1 MAPFIFFRFPALFL
15 ISIALAMQMRNALAI
30 EKILNSAHIRIK
42 SLLSLLENER
52 IKPYF
57 CSRKINAMP
66 SFWNDLKNPSFL
78 LAPMEDVTDT
88 TFREIVLRL
97 SHPDYLQVLYTEFT
111 NTDGLCH
118 PIGRD
123 KVKSRLLVNSSERLL
138 LKEKNVKLVAQIWGN
153 KPEKFYEATKYIA
166 ENYDFDG
173 IDINMGCPVK
183 KVVKQGSCSALIKFP
198 DLAGEIIQATKEATN
213 LPVSVKT
220 RTGFSHH
227 ITEEWIGFLLS
238 QDPAAIILH
247 TRTQKMQTDFPAEWE
262 EMGKAL
268 DIRNK
273 LKPHI
278 PIIGN
283 GDVFSI
289 NGAQEMHD
297 KYPIEGFMIGRGIFQ
312 NPWFFNPDYR
322 PSVEDKL
329 NTLVEHSQLYVDTWG
344 RQRNFQVLKRFF
356 KIYIN
361 DFNGAASLR
370 AQLMETNNLEEV
382 ERIIAV
388 FKKSNVI

>member
-1 MAPFIFFRFPALFL
+1 LQP
-15 ISIALAMQMRNALAI
+15 
-30 EKILNSAHIRIK
+30 KK
-42 SLLSLLENER
+42 
-52 IKPYF
+52 YV
-57 CSRKINAMP
+57 MP
-66 SFWNDLKNPSFL
+66 NFWNDIKNPSFL

-88 TFREIVLRL
+88 AFREIVLRL
-97 SHPDYLQVLYTEFT
+97 SHPDFLQVLYTEFT

-123 KVKSRLLVNSSERLL
+123 KVKSRLQVNPSEKLL
-138 LKEKNVKLVAQIWGN
+138 LKEKNVNLVAQIWGN
-153 KPEKFYEATKYIA
+153 KPEKFYEATKFID

-198 DLAGEIIQATKEATN
+198 DLAGEIIQATKEATK

-220 RTGFSHH
+220 RTGFGHH
-227 ITEEWIGFLLS
+227 ITEEWISFLLS
-238 QDPAAIILH
+238 QDPSAIILH

-268 DIRNK
+268 EVRNA

-283 GDVFSI
+283 GDIFSI
-289 NGAQEMHD
+289 KDAEEMHARFPTD
-297 KYPIEGFMIGRGIFQ
+297 GFMIGRGIFQ
-312 NPWFFNPDYR
+312 NPWFFNPNFN
-322 PSVEDKL
+322 PGINDKL
-329 NTLVEHSQLYVDTWG
+329 DILLKHSRLYVESWG
-344 RQRNFQVLKRFF
+344 RERNFQVLKRFF

-361 DFNGAASLR
+361 GFESAATLR
-370 AQLMETNNLEEV
+370 AKLMETNNLEEV
-382 ERIIAV
+382 EKIISA
-388 FKKSNVI
+388 FKKSNTI

>member
-1 MAPFIFFRFPALFL
+1 M
-15 ISIALAMQMRNALAI
+15 
-30 EKILNSAHIRIK
+30 LN
-42 SLLSLLENER
+42 
-52 IKPYF
+52 
-57 CSRKINAMP
+57 
-66 SFWNDLKNPSFL
+66 FWTEIKNPSFL

-88 TFREIVLRL
+88 AFREIILRL
-97 SHPDYLQVLYTEFT
+97 SHPDHLQVLYTEFT

-123 KVKSRLLVNSSERLL
+123 KVKSRLQVNPSEREL
-138 LKEKNVKLVAQIWGN
+138 LKKKGVKLVAQIWGN
-153 KPEKFYEATKYIA
+153 KPEKFYEATKFID

-198 DLAGEIIQATKEATN
+198 DLAGEIIQATKEATK

-227 ITEEWIGFLLS
+227 VTEEWIGFLLS

-262 EMGKAL
+262 EMAKAL
-268 DIRNK
+268 DLRNK
-273 LKPHI
+273 MKSHI

-283 GDVFSI
+283 GDIFSL
-289 NGAQEMHD
+289 ADAKEMLE
-297 KYPIEGFMIGRGIFQ
+297 KYPVDGFMVGRGIFQ
-312 NPWFFNPDYR
+312 NPWFFNPDFA
-322 PSVEDKL
+322 PSIADKL
-329 NTLVEHSQLYVDTWG
+329 NTLIEHSRLYVETWG

-361 DFNGAASLR
+361 DFNGAATLR
-370 AQLMETNNLEEV
+370 AQLMETNTMEEV
-382 ERIIAV
+382 EKIITL
-388 FKKSNVI
+388 FKKANTI

>member
-1 MAPFIFFRFPALFL
+1 M
-15 ISIALAMQMRNALAI
+15 SN
-30 EKILNSAHIRIK
+30 
-42 SLLSLLENER
+42 
-52 IKPYF
+52 
-57 CSRKINAMP
+57 
-66 SFWNDLKNPSFL
+66 FWNEIKTHSFL

-88 TFREIVLRL
+88 AFREIILHL

-123 KVKSRLLVNSSERLL
+123 KVKSRLLVSHSEQKL

-153 KPEKFYEATKYIA
+153 KPEKFYEATKYID
-166 ENYDFDG
+166 ENYSFDG

-198 DLAGEIIQATKEATN
+198 DLAGEIIQATKEATK

-220 RTGFSHH
+220 RTGFSQH
-227 ITEEWIGFLLS
+227 ITEDWISFLLS

-268 DIRNK
+268 EVRNK

-283 GDVFSI
+283 GDIFSMDDARKI
-289 NGAQEMHD
+289 HS
-297 KYPIEGFMIGRGIFQ
+297 KYPTDGFMIGRGIFQ
-312 NPWFFNPDYR
+312 NPWFFNPDAN
-322 PSVEDKL
+322 PTINDKL
-329 NTLVEHSQLYVDTWG
+329 NILLKHSRLYVKTWG
-344 RQRNFQVLKRFF
+344 QQRNFQVLKRFF

-361 DFNGAASLR
+361 DFNGAAVLR
-370 AQLMETNNLEEV
+370 AKLMETNNLEEV
-382 ERIIAV
+382 EKIIID
-388 FKKSNVI
+388 FKKSNLF

>member
-1 MAPFIFFRFPALFL
+1 M
-15 ISIALAMQMRNALAI
+15 SN
-30 EKILNSAHIRIK
+30 
-42 SLLSLLENER
+42 
-52 IKPYF
+52 
-57 CSRKINAMP
+57 
-66 SFWNDLKNPSFL
+66 FWNELKKPSFL

-88 TFREIVLRL
+88 AFREIVLRL

-123 KVKSRLLVNSSERLL
+123 KVKSRLQVNPSERIL
-138 LKEKNVKLVAQIWGN
+138 LKEKNVKIVAQIWGN
-153 KPEKFYEATKYIA
+153 NPEKFYEATKYID
-166 ENYDFDG
+166 ENFDFDG

-198 DLAGEIIQATKEATN
+198 DLAGEIIQATKEATK

-247 TRTQKMQTDFPAEWE
+247 TRTQKMQTDFPADWQ
-262 EMGKAL
+262 EMGIAL
-268 DIRNK
+268 DVGNR

-283 GDVFSI
+283 GDIFSMK
-289 NGAQEMHD
+289 GAEEILA
-297 KYPIEGFMIGRGIFQ
+297 KYPTDGFMIGRGIFH
-312 NPWFFNPDYR
+312 NPWFFNPGFV
-322 PSVEDKL
+322 PTLEDKL
-329 NTLVEHSQLYVDTWG
+329 NTLIEHSRLYINTWG
-344 RQRNFQVLKRFF
+344 PERNFQVLKRFF

-361 DFNGAASLR
+361 EFEGAAALR

-382 ERIIAV
+382 EKIIIS
-388 FKKSNVI
+388 FKKTHLI

>member
-1 MAPFIFFRFPALFL
+1 MKDLRKNKTLFL
-15 ISIALAMQMRNALAI
+15 QANNM
-30 EKILNSAHIRIK
+30 KV
-42 SLLSLLENER
+42 
-52 IKPYF
+52 
-57 CSRKINAMP
+57 MP
-66 SFWNDLKNPSFL
+66 NFWKDLKNPSFL

-88 TFREIVLRL
+88 AFREIVLRI

-123 KVKSRLLVNSSERLL
+123 KVKSRLQVNPSERKLL
-138 LKEKNVKLVAQIWGN
+138 QEKNVKLVAQIWGN
-153 KPEKFYEATKYIA
+153 KPEKFYEATKFIE

-198 DLAGEIIQATKEATN
+198 DLAGEIIHATKEATK

-227 ITEEWIGFLLS
+227 VTEEWIGFLLS

-247 TRTQKMQTDFPAEWE
+247 TRTQKMQTEFPAEWE

-268 DIRNK
+268 ALRNAQY
-273 LKPHI
+273 PHI

-283 GDVFSI
+283 GDVFSMQQ
-289 NGAQEMHD
+289 AAELQEQ
-297 KYPIEGFMIGRGIFQ
+297 YPIDGYMIGRGIFH
-312 NPWFFNPDYR
+312 NPWFFTDNYE
-322 PSVEDKL
+322 PSISTRLD
-329 NTLVEHSQLYVDTWG
+329 TLLEHSRLYVNTWG
-344 RQRNFQVLKRFF
+344 RDRNFQVLKRFF
-356 KIYIN
+356 KIYVSGFL
-361 DFNGAASLR
+361 DAAVLR
-370 AQLMETNNLEEV
+370 AKLMETNNLEEV
-382 ERIIAV
+382 EMIIV
-388 FKKSNVI
+388 DFKKALAI

>member
-1 MAPFIFFRFPALFL
+1 MPNFW
-15 ISIALAMQMRNALAI
+15 N
-30 EKILNSAHIRIK
+30 EIK
-42 SLLSLLENER
+42 S
-52 IKPYF
+52 
-57 CSRKINAMP
+57 
-66 SFWNDLKNPSFL
+66 PSFL

-88 TFREIVLRL
+88 AFREIVLRL
-97 SHPDYLQVLYTEFT
+97 SHPDSLQVLYTEFT

-123 KVKSRLLVNSSERLL
+123 KVKSRLQVNPSERVL

-153 KPEKFYEATKYIA
+153 KPEKFYEATKFIS

-227 ITEEWIGFLLS
+227 VTEEWIGFLLS

-262 EMGKAL
+262 EMTKAL
-268 DIRNK
+268 AARNK

-283 GDVFSI
+283 GDIFSI
-289 NGAQEMHD
+289 TGAKEMLD
-297 KYPIEGFMIGRGIFQ
+297 KYPVDGFMVGRGIFQ
-312 NPWFFNPDYR
+312 NPWFFNPDFI
-322 PSVEDKL
+322 PSVADKL
-329 NTLVEHSQLYVDTWG
+329 NTLLEHSRLYVETWG

-361 DFNGAASLR
+361 DFNGAAALR

-382 ERIIAV
+382 EEIIAN
-388 FKKSNVI
+388 FKKINTI

>member
-1 MAPFIFFRFPALFL
+1 
-15 ISIALAMQMRNALAI
+15 MQS
-30 EKILNSAHIRIK
+30 KIKTMSN
-42 SLLSLLENER
+42 
-52 IKPYF
+52 
-57 CSRKINAMP
+57 
-66 SFWNDLKNPSFL
+66 FWNDLKNPSFL

-88 TFREIVLRL
+88 AFREIVLRL

-123 KVKSRLLVNSSERLL
+123 KVKSRLFVNDSERIL

-153 KPEKFYEATKYIA
+153 NPEKFFEATKYID
-166 ENYDFDG
+166 ENFAFDG

-198 DLAGEIIQATKEATN
+198 DLAGEIIQATKEATK

-220 RTGFSHH
+220 RTGFGHH
-227 ITEEWIGFLLS
+227 ITEEWISFLLT

-268 DIRNK
+268 EVRNRE
-273 LKPHI
+273 KPHI

-283 GDVFSI
+283 GDLFSMESVKEI
-289 NGAQEMHD
+289 HA
-297 KYPIEGFMIGRGIFQ
+297 KYPADGFMIGRGIFH
-312 NPWFFNPDYR
+312 NPWFFNPAFI
-322 PSVEDKL
+322 PTLEDKL
-329 NTLVEHSQLYVDTWG
+329 NTLLDHSRLYVKTWG
-344 RQRNFQVLKRFF
+344 PERNFQVLKRFF

-361 DFNGAASLR
+361 DFEGASALR
-370 AQLMETNNLEEV
+370 LHLMETNNLEEV
-382 ERIIAV
+382 EKVIDS
-388 FKKSNVI
+388 FKKSHLI

>member
-1 MAPFIFFRFPALFL
+1 M
-15 ISIALAMQMRNALAI
+15 
-30 EKILNSAHIRIK
+30 
-42 SLLSLLENER
+42 SLELVVVTLENER

-66 SFWNDLKNPSFL
+66 SFWNDLKNPGFL

-123 KVKSRLLVNSSERLL
+123 KVKSRLLVNSSEQLL

-153 KPEKFYEATKYIA
+153 KPEKFHEATKYID

-198 DLAGEIIQATKEATN
+198 DLAGEIIQATKEATK

-227 ITEEWIGFLLS
+227 VTEEWIGFLLS
-238 QDPAAIILH
+238 QNPAAIILH

-268 DIRNK
+268 DLRNK
-273 LKPHI
+273 LKSHI

-283 GDVFSI
+283 GDIFSM
-289 NGAQEMHD
+289 NVAQEMHN
-297 KYPIEGFMIGRGIFQ
+297 KYPADGFMIGRGIFQ
-312 NPWFFNPDYR
+312 NPWFFNPDFT
-322 PSVEDKL
+322 PGIADKL
-329 NTLVEHSQLYVDTWG
+329 NTLVEHSRLYVDTWG

-370 AQLMETNNLEEV
+370 TQLMETNNLEEV

>member
-1 MAPFIFFRFPALFL
+1 
-15 ISIALAMQMRNALAI
+15 
-30 EKILNSAHIRIK
+30 
-42 SLLSLLENER
+42 
-52 IKPYF
+52 
-57 CSRKINAMP
+57 MP
-66 SFWNDLKNPSFL
+66 SFWNEIKSPSFL

-88 TFREIVLRL
+88 AFREIILRL

-123 KVKSRLLVNSSERLL
+123 KVKSRLQVNPSESEL
-138 LKEKNVKLVAQIWGN
+138 LKEKGVKLVAQIWGN
-153 KPEKFYEATKYIA
+153 KPEKFYEATKFID

-227 ITEEWIGFLLS
+227 VTEEWVGFLLS

-268 DIRNK
+268 DLRNK

-283 GDVFSI
+283 GDIFSI
-289 NGAQEMHD
+289 ADAKEMLE
-297 KYPIEGFMIGRGIFQ
+297 KYTVDGFMVGRGIFQ
-312 NPWFFNPDYR
+312 NPWLFNPDFM
-322 PSVEDKL
+322 PSIADKL
-329 NTLVEHSQLYVDTWG
+329 NTLIAHSRLYVETWG

-361 DFNGAASLR
+361 DFNGAAALR

-382 ERIIAV
+382 EKIITA
-388 FKKSNVI
+388 FKKSVAI

>member
-1 MAPFIFFRFPALFL
+1 MPNFW
-15 ISIALAMQMRNALAI
+15 N
-30 EKILNSAHIRIK
+30 EIK
-42 SLLSLLENER
+42 S
-52 IKPYF
+52 
-57 CSRKINAMP
+57 
-66 SFWNDLKNPSFL
+66 PSFL

-88 TFREIVLRL
+88 AFREIVLRL
-97 SHPDYLQVLYTEFT
+97 SHPDSLQVLYTEFT

-123 KVKSRLLVNSSERLL
+123 KVKSRLQVNPSERVL

-153 KPEKFYEATKYIA
+153 KPEKFYEATKFIS

-227 ITEEWIGFLLS
+227 VTEEWIGFLLS

-262 EMGKAL
+262 EMTKAL
-268 DIRNK
+268 AVRNK

-283 GDVFSI
+283 GDIFSI
-289 NGAQEMHD
+289 AVAKEMLD
-297 KYPIEGFMIGRGIFQ
+297 KYPVDGFMVGRGIFQ
-312 NPWFFNPDYR
+312 NPWFFNPDFI
-322 PSVEDKL
+322 PSVADKL
-329 NTLVEHSQLYVDTWG
+329 NTLLEHSRLYVETWG

-361 DFNGAASLR
+361 DFNGAAALR

-382 ERIIAV
+382 EEIIAN
-388 FKKSNVI
+388 FKKINTI

>member
-1 MAPFIFFRFPALFL
+1 
-15 ISIALAMQMRNALAI
+15 
-30 EKILNSAHIRIK
+30 
-42 SLLSLLENER
+42 
-52 IKPYF
+52 
-57 CSRKINAMP
+57 MP
-66 SFWNDLKNPSFL
+66 NFWNNLKNPSFL

-97 SHPDYLQVLYTEFT
+97 SHPDFLQVLFTEFT

-118 PIGRD
+118 SIGRD
-123 KVKSRLLVNSSERLL
+123 KVKSRLQVNQTEKIL

-153 KPEKFYEATKYIA
+153 KPEKFYEATKFID

-198 DLAGEIIQATKEATN
+198 ELAGEIIQATKEATK

-220 RTGFSHH
+220 RTGLGKH

-238 QDPAAIILH
+238 HDPAAIILH

-268 DIRNK
+268 EIRNAC
-273 LKPHI
+273 KPHI

-283 GDVFSI
+283 GDVFSMES
-289 NGAQEMHD
+289 AKEMHL
-297 KYPIEGFMIGRGIFQ
+297 KYPADGFMIGRGIFH
-312 NPWFFNPDYR
+312 NPWFFNPEFR
-322 PSVEDKL
+322 PTINDKL
-329 NTLVEHSQLYVDTWG
+329 NTLIEHSRLYVETWG
-344 RQRNFQVLKRFF
+344 QERNFQVLKRFF

-361 DFNGAASLR
+361 DFEGAAALR
-370 AQLMETNNLEEV
+370 AQLMDANNLEEV
-382 ERIIAV
+382 EKIIISY
-388 FKKSNVI
+388 KKLHLI